1 MLSIRAPGGLQI
13 KDEIDVNRNVHN
25 GWEFQEEPVKKQH
38 FVLKKKKKQQ
48 NPNAFSLHCMHG
60 FTLDLSE

>member
-13 KDEIDVNRNVHN
+13 KDELDVNRNVHN
-25 GWEFQEEPVKKQH
+25 GREFQEEPVKRQQFVFKKNNKTQMH
-38 FVLKKKKKQQ
+38 FHCF
-48 NPNAFSLHCMHG
+48 ACMHG